1 METAR
6 QFVDRHLAP
15 ELADIGRSGAP
26 PENPKSRL
34 QELLQGRGH
43 PTPSYRLIGR
53 EGPDHSPVFSVE
65 ALVGEQILGIGE
77 GGRKSE
83 AEHAAAKEAL
93 ENILSGSCSL
103 AQESNCTVRRNRQE
117 ERQATEQAVKPSR
130 DRWFGRIVGLLRSP
144 RLDDAVWD
152 EIEEILISSDVGVET
167 SLRIIEQLRERVKA
181 GQLDSPDAVTDALK
195 QALTQ
200 DLSGDFEGLL
210 PSDDGAS
217 KPYVILMV
225 GVNGVGKTT
234 SIGKLAH
241 HFSESGKRV
250 VIGAAD
256 TFRAAAAEQLEI
268 LGERVG
274 VDVIRHAAG
283 ADPGAVAYDAYQA
296 SKARGADVLIIDT
309 AGRLH
314 TKSNLMEELRKIHRV
329 LNRQDTSAPHEVIL
343 TLDATT
349 GHNGLVQAK
358 SFNEAVNCT
367 GIFLAKLDG
376 TARGGIVLAI
386 RQELQVPILFIGTG
400 EGMGDMAPFDAEDFV
415 DALLAPV

>member
-1 METAR
+1 M
-6 QFVDRHLAP
+6 L
-15 ELADIGRSGAP
+15 
-26 PENPKSRL
+26 RL
-34 QELLQGRGH
+34 
-43 PTPSYRLIGR
+43 
-53 EGPDHSPVFSVE
+53 F
-65 ALVGEQILGIGE
+65 
-77 GGRKSE
+77 
-83 AEHAAAKEAL
+83 
-93 ENILSGSCSL
+93 
-103 AQESNCTVRRNRQE
+103 RRNRQE
-117 ERQATEQAVKPSR
+117 EKKATEQAVKPSR
-130 DRWFGRIVGLLRSP
+130 DRWFGRIAGLLRSR
-144 RLDDAVWD
+144 RLDDSVWD

-167 SLRIIEQLRERVKA
+167 SLRIIDELKQQTNS
-181 GQLDSPDAVTDALK
+181 GQLDSPDAVTEALK
-195 QALTQ
+195 LALTN
-200 DLSGDFEGLL
+200 DLTADTDAPVPGGDG
-210 PSDDGAS
+210 SAS
-217 KPYVILMV
+217 PYVILMV

-241 HFSESGKRV
+241 HFTQSGRQ
-250 VIGAAD
+250 VILGAAD

-283 ADPGAVAYDAYQA
+283 ADPGAVAYDAYHA

-329 LNRQDTSAPHEVIL
+329 LNRLDPTAPHEVIL

-349 GHNGLVQAK
+349 GHNGLAQAK
-358 SFNEAVNCT
+358 SFREVVDCT

-400 EGMGDMAPFDAEDFV
+400 EGMSDLAPFDAEDFV
-415 DALLAPV
+415 DALLAPVP

>member
-1 METAR
+1 M
-6 QFVDRHLAP
+6 L
-15 ELADIGRSGAP
+15 
-26 PENPKSRL
+26 RL
-34 QELLQGRGH
+34 
-43 PTPSYRLIGR
+43 
-53 EGPDHSPVFSVE
+53 F
-65 ALVGEQILGIGE
+65 
-77 GGRKSE
+77 
-83 AEHAAAKEAL
+83 
-93 ENILSGSCSL
+93 
-103 AQESNCTVRRNRQE
+103 RRNRQE
-117 ERQATEQAVKPSR
+117 ERKVTEQAVKPSR

-167 SLRIIEQLRERVKA
+167 SLRIIDQLKAQVAA
-181 GQLDSPDAVTDALK
+181 GQLDSPEAVTGALK
-195 QALTQ
+195 TALTS
-200 DLSGDFEGLL
+200 DLAADFDGFMHG
-210 PSDDGAS
+210 DDGAA

-234 SIGKLAH
+234 SIAKLAH
-241 HFSESGKRV
+241 HFTESGRRV
-250 VIGAAD
+250 VLGAAD

-268 LGERVG
+268 LGERAG
-274 VDVIRHAAG
+274 VDVVRHASG

-314 TKSNLMEELRKIHRV
+314 TKSNLMDELRKIHRV
-329 LNRQDTSAPHEVIL
+329 LQRQDSTAPHEVIL

-349 GHNGLVQAK
+349 GHNGLAQAK
-358 SFNEAVNCT
+358 SFREAVDCT

-400 EGMGDMAPFDAEDFV
+400 EGLADFAPFDADDFV
-415 DALLAPV
+415 DALLEPVS